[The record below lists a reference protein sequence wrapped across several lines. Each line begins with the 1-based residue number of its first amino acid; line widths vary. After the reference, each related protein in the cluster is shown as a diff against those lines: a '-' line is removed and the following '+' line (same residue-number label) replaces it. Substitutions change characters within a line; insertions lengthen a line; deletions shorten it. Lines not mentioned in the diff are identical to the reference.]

1 MRVDEIMTRSVVAL
15 SPRDTVADAYE
26 AFKRKNIHH
35 LLVVEHGSVVGVL
48 SVRDVSGQRDDVAV
62 EKLMSRGIR
71 VAEPSLTIK
80 EAATMMMGRNSGCLP
95 IVENGRL
102 AGIVTTTDLLHVL
115 SHSALAHGATV
126 SQHDPV

>member
-1 MRVDEIMTRSVVAL
+1 M
-15 SPRDTVADAYE
+15 
-26 AFKRKNIHH
+26 
-35 LLVVEHGSVVGVL
+35 VEHGSDVVGVL

-62 EKLMSRGIR
+62 EKVMSRGIR
-71 VAEPSLTIK
+71 VAEPSVTIK
-80 EAATMMMGRNSGCLP
+80 EAAAMMMGRNSGCLP

-115 SHSALAHGATV
+115 SRNARAHGGAV